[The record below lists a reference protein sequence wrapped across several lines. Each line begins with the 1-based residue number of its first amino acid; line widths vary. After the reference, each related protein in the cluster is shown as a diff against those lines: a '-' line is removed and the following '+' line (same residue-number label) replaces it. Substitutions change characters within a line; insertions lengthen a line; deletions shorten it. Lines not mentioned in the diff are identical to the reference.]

1 MKTVGIRELR
11 QNASQVIEAAASGA
25 TFRVTNHGKETG
37 VLIGRRQRPRREA
50 SEERA
55 GASPKQIID
64 SGVYD
69 SPKPAKYEEEMLRL
83 VQDGRDRSGQI
94 CGP

>member
-1 MKTVGIRELR
+1 MKSVGIRELR
-11 QNASQVIEAAASGA
+11 QSASQVIEAAAGGA

-37 VLIGRRQRPRREA
+37 VLIGREQPTPHDVAGELT
-50 SEERA
+50 
-55 GASPKQIID
+55 GASPQQILD

-83 VQDGRDRSGQI
+83 VDDGRERSGRL
-94 CGP
+94 GS

>member
-25 TFRVTNHGKETG
+25 TFQVTNHGRQTG
-37 VLIGRRQRPRREA
+37 VLIGRQQRPRRETG
-50 SEERA
+50 EERA
-55 GASPKQIID
+55 GASPEQVID

-83 VQDGRDRSGQI
+83 VQDGRDRSGRV
-94 CGP
+94 CGR